1 MKIDLQAVR
10 NDTNFMVHEHFIGD
24 TPVYLVQPVHIGA
37 AWSANNLIF
46 RSSVWTADGDPVSL
60 SFKKFANFGEK
71 PEVFPVPTS
80 LNGCKL
86 MEKIDGSA
94 LIVSH
99 FASCVQGE
107 STMKHHQVIRTRGT
121 VDATKQDNGAEIEI
135 LKQKYPLA
143 FNNSL
148 LLGGGWSLVFEWCS
162 PTNKIVLDYGP
173 EPLLYLTAIISH
185 HDYSYLPQHTLDDLA
200 EDWGVLRP
208 RHYKF
213 DTIDEMLK
221 SMEAFKGAEG
231 ICVYYGDGQEITKV
245 KGAQYLM
252 LHRMKSDVGS
262 IEKVMDLWFSQG
274 QPQYQDFM
282 DFLEKTFDYEIMVMA
297 RGHVSKICGA
307 WKEVEKILHGM
318 RGFLLPMT
326 MMGEPRK
333 IIAQKVLQAYGETS
347 RSSMVFAILDKKP
360 LTVDQKKKLL
370 FQCLK

>member
-1 MKIDLQAVR
+1 
-10 NDTNFMVHEHFIGD
+10 MVHEHFIGE

-37 AWSANNLIF
+37 AWSSDNLIF
-46 RSSVWTADGDPVSL
+46 RSSVWTAEGKPVSL

-80 LNGCKL
+80 LNGCEL
-86 MEKIDGSA
+86 MEKIDGSTLLVA
-94 LIVSH
+94 TFNKNL
-99 FASCVQGE
+99 
-107 STMKHHQVIRTRGT
+107 VIRTRGT
-121 VDATKQDNGAEIEI
+121 VDATKQDNGVEIEI

-143 FNNSL
+143 FRNSVVT
-148 LLGGGWSLVFEWCS
+148 SENFTVVYEWCS

-173 EPLLYLTAIISH
+173 EPVLYLTAVISH
-185 HDYSYLPQHTLDDLA
+185 DSYGYASQDSLDALA
-200 EDWGVLRP
+200 AHWHVLRP

-221 SMEAFKGAEG
+221 AVEAFKGAEG